1 MEISNVHAVQLVFLL
16 LLLFVAAF
24 GLLARKLDVPYPIM
38 LVMAGGLLGLI
49 PGIPRISLNPDLIFF
64 VVLPPLLYAAAWTTS
79 WRDFTY
85 NFVSIFLL
93 AVGLVAFSVIGIA
106 LGAPV
111 LLPGFDWRLGLV
123 LGAVVAPTDAIA
135 ATSIAQ
141 RIRLPKRIN
150 DILEG
155 ESLVN
160 DATGLLALEFG
171 IAIVVRGEAPTV
183 ATGIFRLLYLILGG
197 MAVGVAIGWMV
208 NWIEQRVDDGPIEI
222 ALSILVPYAAY
233 LGADRI
239 RASGVLAV
247 VVCGLYL
254 SRRSSSFFTP
264 AVRLQVWAV
273 WEALTFIL
281 NGLVFVL
288 IGLQLP
294 NVMLAIHGYSIR
306 QLILYGTLFSGMVI
320 ALRFIWV
327 FPGSWA
333 AWWIRTR
340 MLHQKLT
347 PPTKGGITLLGWAG
361 MRGVI
366 SLAAAIALPV
376 TMADGGDLA
385 QRSMIIYLAFC
396 VILATL
402 ILQGLSLPWIVR
414 VLGVADPEGV
424 NLEEAEARRE
434 ILEAALARLAQLREK
449 SEDRFSLVYA
459 DLEGHYRQRLTAATG
474 LDDKENNESN
484 EHHRKLGKLQRELLH
499 VERQTAIRLRNEGK
513 ISDAVLRQLEH
524 ELDLREAGPTH
535 VT

>member
-1 MEISNVHAVQLVFLL
+1 
-16 LLLFVAAF
+16 
-24 GLLARKLDVPYPIM
+24 
-38 LVMAGGLLGLI
+38 
-49 PGIPRISLNPDLIFF
+49 
-64 VVLPPLLYAAAWTTS
+64 
-79 WRDFTY
+79 
-85 NFVSIFLL
+85 
-93 AVGLVAFSVIGIA
+93 
-106 LGAPV
+106 
-111 LLPGFDWRLGLV
+111 
-123 LGAVVAPTDAIA
+123 
-135 ATSIAQ
+135 
-141 RIRLPKRIN
+141 
-150 DILEG
+150 
-155 ESLVN
+155 
-160 DATGLLALEFG
+160 
-171 IAIVVRGEAPTV
+171 
-183 ATGIFRLLYLILGG
+183 
-197 MAVGVAIGWMV
+197 
-208 NWIEQRVDDGPIEI
+208 
-222 ALSILVPYAAY
+222 
-233 LGADRI
+233 
-239 RASGVLAV
+239 
-247 VVCGLYL
+247 
-254 SRRSSSFFTP
+254 
-264 AVRLQVWAV
+264 V

-294 NVMLAIHGYSIR
+294 NVMLAIHGYTIR
-306 QLILYGTLFSGMVI
+306 QLILYGALFSGMVI

-474 LDDKENNESN
+474 LDDKENKESN

>member
-1 MEISNVHAVQLVFLL
+1 
-16 LLLFVAAF
+16 
-24 GLLARKLDVPYPIM
+24 IM
-38 LVMAGGLLGLI
+38 LVMAGGLLGMV

-85 NFVSIFLL
+85 NFVSIFQL

-106 LGAPV
+106 LGAPL

-135 ATSIAQ
+135 ATAIAQ

-273 WEALTFIL
+273 WEALTSIL

-347 PPTKGGITLLGWAG
+347 PPTKGG
-361 MRGVI
+361 
-366 SLAAAIALPV
+366 
-376 TMADGGDLA
+376 
-385 QRSMIIYLAFC
+385 
-396 VILATL
+396 
-402 ILQGLSLPWIVR
+402 
-414 VLGVADPEGV
+414 
-424 NLEEAEARRE
+424 
-434 ILEAALARLAQLREK
+434 
-449 SEDRFSLVYA
+449 
-459 DLEGHYRQRLTAATG
+459 
-474 LDDKENNESN
+474 
-484 EHHRKLGKLQRELLH
+484 
-499 VERQTAIRLRNEGK
+499 
-513 ISDAVLRQLEH
+513 
-524 ELDLREAGPTH
+524 
-535 VT
+535 